1 MATVKVTD
9 ASFEQDVL
17 KSAEP
22 VVVDF
27 WAEWCGPC
35 RMIGPALE
43 EIATEM
49 DGKVKIAKLNVD
61 ENPGIASQYGI
72 RSIPTLMLFKDG
84 KLAGQK
90 VGAAPKGDLAEWIV
104 DPTPASAWSGAGFK
118 RAEARWP

>member
-1 MATVKVTD
+1 TNKVTD
-9 ASFEQDVL
+9 ASFEADVL

-43 EIATEM
+43 EIAAEM
-49 DGKVKIAKLNVD
+49 AGKIKIVKMNVD
-61 ENPGIASQYGI
+61 ENQNIPSQFGI

-90 VGAAPKGDLAEWIV
+90 VGAAPKGDLSKWIQQ
-104 DPTPASAWSGAGFK
+104 TTA
-118 RAEARWP
+118 